1 MNIAEH
7 GLAESIEF
15 QMSLLLFMALGG
27 YLLSNRI
34 GQPAV
39 VGVILAGILIGPSG
53 FDLIHYSD
61 FVASIGHIGAIILLF
76 VIGLEFHLKE
86 ITKPSYFLIALGGIV
101 LPWAGGYAVAAAFGF
116 DFTKAIIIGVALTA
130 TSIAITADTLREMG
144 KLKSEAAQAI
154 IGAAIID
161 DVLALLALAVA
172 QQLSQGAV
180 DIAIIGIFS
189 VKAVIFLVAGAVIGD
204 RVLTPLVHKIDH
216 SKIAEKYPDFVFILI
231 MMVAFFYAMASELMG
246 LSAIVGAFVA
256 GVSLERIH
264 TDRSKDFRQGSE
276 YLRIIF
282 GAIFFISL
290 GILADFSNFTWE
302 SAGFAL
308 ALTAVAVLTKLIGCG
323 VLAKAAGMSRHNA
336 IVIGV
341 GMSPRGEVA
350 MTVALLAF
358 LSGVIEQP
366 AFVALIV
373 MSLLTTIIAP
383 LLLRNWLYRKTEEKD
398 QAAIR

>member
-1 MNIAEH
+1 MTIAGHALTET
-7 GLAESIEF
+7 IEF

-27 YLLSNRI
+27 YLLANRLN
-34 GQPAV
+34 QPAV
-39 VGVILAGILIGPSG
+39 VGVILAGVLIGPTG

-61 FVASIGHIGAIILLF
+61 FVASLGHIGAIVLLF

-86 ITKPSYFLIALGGIV
+86 ITKPSYFLIALGGVV

-116 DFTKAIIIGVALTA
+116 EFSKAIIISVALTA

-161 DVLALLALAVA
+161 DVLALMVLAIA
-172 QQLSQGAV
+172 QQLSSGAV
-180 DIAIIGIFS
+180 DMALVSVFV
-189 VKAVIFLVAGAVIGD
+189 VKAAIFLIGGALLGD
-204 RVLTPLVHKIDH
+204 KVLTPLVHHIDH
-216 SKIAEKYPDFVFILI
+216 SKIADKYPDFVFILI
-231 MMVAFFYAMASELMG
+231 MMMAFFYAMVAELMS
-246 LSAIVGAFVA
+246 LSAIVGAFIA
-256 GVSLERIH
+256 GVSFERVH
-264 TDRSKDFRQGSE
+264 TERSKDFRVGSE

-290 GILADFSNFTWE
+290 GILADFSTFTWGAME
-302 SAGFAL
+302 FAL
-308 ALTAVAVLTKLIGCG
+308 ALTVVAVLSKIIGCG
-323 VLAKAAGMSRHNA
+323 LLAKLSGMSNHTSL
-336 IVIGV
+336 VVGV

-350 MTVALLAF
+350 MTIALLAF
-358 LSGVIEQP
+358 LDGVIEQP

-383 LLLRNWLYRKTEEKD
+383 LLLRNWLYRNESG
-398 QAAIR
+398 